1 MSTKEMGIT
10 NDKYYKNFSKFL
22 LTDHVGSSCKKYKET
37 VSYSEWEINN
47 NSIENVSL
55 QVLKNT
61 LKSQNC
67 HVSGKKR
74 QLIIRLTK
82 HYLQI
87 QSAILIQRIFRGF
100 LVREME
106 SARGPAYKSR
116 SSCIN
121 ETDFETMDPLDE
133 IPREYFFSYR
143 DPGGFVYGFNLFSL
157 IAMFRRDRHLVN
169 PYNREDI
176 SFDVLQKLFSVY
188 KKTTILYPLNIFTK
202 ERII

>member
-1 MSTKEMGIT
+1 MSKC
-10 NDKYYKNFSKFL
+10 
-22 LTDHVGSSCKKYKET
+22 VKK
-37 VSYSEWEINN
+37 
-47 NSIENVSL
+47 
-55 QVLKNT
+55 T

-74 QLIIRLTK
+74 HLIISLTK
-82 HYLQI
+82 DYPQI
-87 QSAILIQRIFRGF
+87 QSVILIQRIFRGF

-116 SSCIN
+116 SLCIN
-121 ETDFETMDPLDE
+121 ETDFKTMDSLNE
-133 IPREYFFSYR
+133 IPQEYFFSYR